1 LKRSGYWYPDWR
13 NKIIDHLSHI
23 TMLFWNQMTVGI
35 KGDAHFWLIP
45 NAIYQASNYGVKVGM
60 ALPSGN
66 VSVKIIDICG

>member
-1 LKRSGYWYPDWR
+1 
-13 NKIIDHLSHI
+13 
-23 TMLFWNQMTVGI
+23 MLFWNQMTVGI